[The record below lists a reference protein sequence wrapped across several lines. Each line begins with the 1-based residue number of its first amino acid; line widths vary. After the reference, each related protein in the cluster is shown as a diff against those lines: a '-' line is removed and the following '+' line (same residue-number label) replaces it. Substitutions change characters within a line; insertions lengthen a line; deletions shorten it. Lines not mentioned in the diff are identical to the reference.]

1 MIKKIQMR
9 NGTMWPYNGLNYEI
23 CPGDKAICALE
34 GKLYRIE
41 ESRGRDKAALGDLT
55 PVEIKPP
62 EWAKRAIL
70 IDGVGYWTDEDGM
83 SEEITR
89 KEFDG
94 ALADAGLY
102 ECGPQDHY
110 SDPGCDSCLGV
121 QKAKAYAD
129 QQATKLQQA
138 QERVRGLEE
147 TLHAAA
153 VEHLRDKMHPRGC
166 FGSCHSAEHHERKC
180 PNCKEQI
187 TLEES
192 LGPKFLLRCLCGDSY
207 QREIVDRYLSAE
219 TFKDHVRETSRK
231 IVGK

>member
-1 MIKKIQMR
+1 
-9 NGTMWPYNGLNYEI
+9 
-23 CPGDKAICALE
+23 
-34 GKLYRIE
+34 
-41 ESRGRDKAALGDLT
+41 
-55 PVEIKPP
+55 
-62 EWAKRAIL
+62 
-70 IDGVGYWTDEDGM
+70 M
-83 SEEITR
+83 SEITR
-89 KEFDG
+89 EDVHKLFFG
-94 ALADAGLY
+94 AVRLAVRSNCSCDVDVTCADCLLVNAQWRLAG
-102 ECGPQDHY
+102 
-110 SDPGCDSCLGV
+110 
-121 QKAKAYAD
+121 QKDNAYAD